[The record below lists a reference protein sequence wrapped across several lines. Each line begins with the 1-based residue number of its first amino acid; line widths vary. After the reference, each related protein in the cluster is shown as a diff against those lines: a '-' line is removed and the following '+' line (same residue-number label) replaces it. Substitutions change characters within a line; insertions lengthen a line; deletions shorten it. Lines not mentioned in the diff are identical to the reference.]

1 MIREFEIGSA
11 RVGDARY
18 IARMSRALIE
28 RGLAWRW
35 RPDSIA
41 SSIQNS
47 DVEVAVARREGEIVG
62 FAIMQFLFSRNEAH
76 LVLFAVDPAQRRR
89 GVGRALV
96 GWLEKI
102 ARAGGIVTIGLE
114 VRADNREAREFY
126 RSLGYAETARLPGYY
141 QKREDAV
148 RMVRRVGRSV

>member
-1 MIREFEIGSA
+1 MIREFEIRSA

-35 RPDSIA
+35 RPHSIA
-41 SSIQNS
+41 SNIQNS
-47 DVEVAVARREGEIVG
+47 DVEVAVARRDGEIVG
-62 FAIMQFLFSRNEAH
+62 FAM
-76 LVLFAVDPAQRRR
+76 DPAQRRR
-89 GVGRALV
+89 GVGRALI